1 MGPDRRAIAAEVFEA
16 GRDYDAAQSDRLN
29 RLRNVEPE
37 TAELLGVLVRA
48 TRARR
53 VLEVGTSNGHS
64 TLWLADAAEAVG
76 GHVETLDIDPRRTEL
91 ARANLER
98 AELAAIVE
106 CRTVSA
112 AQALAEYPDAG
123 VGLRI
128 PGRRAARVPGLLA
141 QPAAR
146 AGPRGDAGDRQRHLP
161 RVRAQELQPPAG
173 RRQAPQHRARPHRG
187 RSHHRGARRLTFS
200 ERKRTPR
207 SATISRCP
215 TEPPPPA
222 PRWSRLIGRP
232 GSSPGS

>member
-1 MGPDRRAIAAEVFEA
+1 VGPDRRAIAAEVFAA
-16 GRDYDAAQSDRLN
+16 GRDYDAAQSNRLN

-64 TLWLADAAEAVG
+64 TLWLADAADAVG

-112 AQALAEYPDAG
+112 AQALGEYPDAAWDF
-123 VGLRI
+123 VFLDAERPEY
-128 PGRRAARVPGLLA
+128 PGYWPNLRRALAPGATLA
-141 QPAAR
+141 IDNAISH
-146 AGPRGDAGDRQRHLP
+146 GS
-161 RVRAQELQPPAG
+161 ELQSFNRLLG
-173 RRQAPQHRARPHRG
+173 DD
-187 RSHHRGARRLTFS
+187 SRLT
-200 ERKRTPR
+200 
-207 SATISRCP
+207 SALVPIG
-215 TEPPPPA
+215 A
-222 PRWSRLIGRP
+222 GLIVAALDA
-232 GSSPGS
+232 

>member
-1 MGPDRRAIAAEVFEA
+1 VGPDRRAIAAEVFAA
-16 GRDYDAAQSDRLN
+16 GRDYDAAQSNRLN

-64 TLWLADAAEAVG
+64 TLWLADAADAVG

-112 AQALAEYPDAG
+112 AQALGEYPDAAWDF
-123 VGLRI
+123 VFLDAERPEY
-128 PGRRAARVPGLLA
+128 PGYWPNLRRALAPGATLA
-141 QPAAR
+141 LDNAIS
-146 AGPRGDAGDRQRHLP
+146 HES
-161 RVRAQELQPPAG
+161 ELQSFNRLLGDDP
-173 RRQAPQHRARPHRG
+173 
-187 RSHHRGARRLTFS
+187 RLT
-200 ERKRTPR
+200 
-207 SATISRCP
+207 SALVPIG
-215 TEPPPPA
+215 A
-222 PRWSRLIGRP
+222 GLIIAALDP
-232 GSSPGS
+232 